1 MGISPEQIK
10 QQLASEDLGQRLRAV
25 NLLREIDPAVAFE
38 LIQTVT
44 SDSSARV
51 RYAAISQFSSLGNQ
65 DKETALTI
73 LRGALYHDPEADV
86 QAAAADSIG
95 ALQLVDAYDDLA
107 TAYGNTS
114 EWLVQMSI
122 VACLGELGVSRGFEL
137 LQQALQ
143 SENNLI
149 ALTAVGAL
157 GELKDPRGV
166 PLLLPFADNNDWQVR
181 HRLAQ
186 ALSNYLKTSQAENV
200 LPTLKV
206 LADDES
212 DIVSEAA
219 KYYLSQSI

>member
-1 MGISPEQIK
+1 MVISPEQIK

-51 RYAAISQFSSLGNQ
+51 RYAAISQFSTLGTQ
-65 DKETALTI
+65 DKETALTL

-95 ALQLVDAYDDLA
+95 ALRLVEAYDDLA
-107 TAYGNTS
+107 TAYNNTS
-114 EWLVQMSI
+114 EWIVQMSI
-122 VACLGELGVSRGFEL
+122 VACLGELGVGRGFEL

-143 SENNLI
+143 SENNLVS
-149 ALTAVGAL
+149 LTAIGAL
-157 GELKDPRGV
+157 GELKDPRGI
-166 PLLLPFADNNDWQVR
+166 PLLLAFEKNDDWQVR

-186 ALSNYLKTSQAENV
+186 ALSNYLSTSQAEAV
-200 LPTLKV
+200 LPTLTA
-206 LADDES
+206 LTQDES
-212 DIVSEAA
+212 EIVAEAA
-219 KYYLSQSI
+219 RSHLP

>member
-1 MGISPEQIK
+1 MVISPEQIK

-51 RYAAISQFSSLGNQ
+51 RYAAISQFSTLGTQ
-65 DKETALTI
+65 DKETALTL

-95 ALQLVDAYDDLA
+95 ALRLVEAYDDLA
-107 TAYGNTS
+107 TAYNNTS
-114 EWLVQMSI
+114 EWIVQMSI
-122 VACLGELGVSRGFEL
+122 VACLGELGVGRGFEL

-143 SENNLI
+143 SENNLVS
-149 ALTAVGAL
+149 LTAIGAL
-157 GELKDPRGV
+157 GELKDPRGI
-166 PLLLPFADNNDWQVR
+166 PLLLAFEKNDDWQVR

-186 ALSNYLKTSQAENV
+186 ALSNYLSTPQAEAV
-200 LPTLKV
+200 LPTLTA
-206 LADDES
+206 LTQDES
-212 DIVSEAA
+212 EIVAEAA
-219 KYYLSQSI
+219 RSHLP

>member
-1 MGISPEQIK
+1 MVISPEQIK

-51 RYAAISQFSSLGNQ
+51 RYAAISQFSTLGTQ
-65 DKETALTI
+65 DKETALTL

-95 ALQLVDAYDDLA
+95 ALRLVEAYDDLA
-107 TAYGNTS
+107 TAYNNTS
-114 EWLVQMSI
+114 EWIVQMSI
-122 VACLGELGVSRGFEL
+122 VACLGELGVDRGFEL

-143 SENNLI
+143 SENNLVS
-149 ALTAVGAL
+149 LTAIGAL
-157 GELKDPRGV
+157 GELKDPRGI
-166 PLLLPFADNNDWQVR
+166 PLLLAFEKNDDWQVR

-186 ALSNYLKTSQAENV
+186 ALSNYLSTSQAEAV
-200 LPTLKV
+200 LPTLTA
-206 LADDES
+206 LTQDES
-212 DIVSEAA
+212 EIVAEAA
-219 KYYLSQSI
+219 RSHLP

>member
-95 ALQLVDAYDDLA
+95 ALQLVEAYDDPA
-107 TAYGNTS
+107 GVTASFN
-114 EWLVQMSI
+114 LN
-122 VACLGELGVSRGFEL
+122 L
-137 LQQALQ
+137 LQRINRSLGADFDLSGFAHKALWNAPESRIEMHLESLVDQ
-143 SENNLI
+143 TVRIGDTEIRFHKGETIHTENSHKYDEEAFAEI
-149 ALTAVGAL
+149 ADQG
-157 GELKDPRGV
+157 G
-166 PLLLPFADNNDWQVR
+166 WQV
-181 HRLAQ
+181 LDTDTDPDGLFSVVTLQ
-186 ALSNYLKTSQAENV
+186 AT
-200 LPTLKV
+200 
-206 LADDES
+206 
-212 DIVSEAA
+212 
-219 KYYLSQSI
+219 